1 MASCAVGLRCSEA
14 ALCGSFSDRDAE
26 IERLREAAA
35 ELSEQLAGARREIEI
50 VAALKMALA
59 HERKQRAAAKAAAS
73 ASQELIEARATI
85 EDLLKRVRELEEKL
99 VFERLRKLA
108 TVNPD
113 KPSPLPDKEIARL
126 KEVNKEL
133 RIELREM
140 HGWYEEESRR
150 KGIMPFMTYGKLMK
164 CLHPDSTPT
173 DAERAEACGLLGQW
187 KQSADRARHHA

>member
-1 MASCAVGLRCSEA
+1 MWL
-14 ALCGSFSDRDAE
+14 FSDREAE
-26 IERLREAAA
+26 IERLRETAA
-35 ELSEQLAGARREIEI
+35 ELSGQLAWARREIQI

-85 EDLLKRVRELEEKL
+85 DGLLKRVRELEEKL
-99 VFERLRKLA
+99 LFERLRKPA
-108 TVNPD
+108 TAN
-113 KPSPLPDKEIARL
+113 KEIARL

-133 RIELREM
+133 RIEIREM
-140 HGWYEEESRR
+140 RGWYEEESRR

>member
-1 MASCAVGLRCSEA
+1 MWL
-14 ALCGSFSDRDAE
+14 FSDREAE
-26 IERLREAAA
+26 IARLREATA
-35 ELSEQLAGARREIEI
+35 ELSEQLAEARREIEI

-59 HERKQRAAAKAAAS
+59 HERKQHAAAKA

-85 EDLLKRVRELEEKL
+85 EGLLKRVRELEEKL
-99 VFERLRKLA
+99 VFERLRNTA
-108 TVNPD
+108 NPD

>member
-1 MASCAVGLRCSEA
+1 MWL
-14 ALCGSFSDRDAE
+14 FSDRDAE
-26 IERLREAAA
+26 TERLREAAA
-35 ELSEQLAGARREIEI
+35 ELSGQLAEARREIEI

-59 HERKQRAAAKAAAS
+59 DERKQRAAAKAAAS

-99 VFERLRKLA
+99 VFERLRNTA
-108 TVNPD
+108 NPD
-113 KPSPLPDKEIARL
+113 KPSPLPEIARL

-164 CLHPDSTPT
+164 CLHPDSIPT
-173 DAERAEACGLLGQW
+173 DAESAEACGLLRSMETERGQGTPPRLRRIAVQATTATW
-187 KQSADRARHHA
+187 SRR

>member
-1 MASCAVGLRCSEA
+1 MQGGRTMWL
-14 ALCGSFSDRDAE
+14 FSDREAE

-35 ELSEQLAGARREIEI
+35 ELSEQLAGARREIQI
-50 VAALKMALA
+50 VAALKMAVA
-59 HERKQRAAAKAAAS
+59 HERKHRAAAKAAAS
-73 ASQELIEARATI
+73 ASRELIEARATI
-85 EDLLKRVRELEEKL
+85 EGLLKRVRELEEKL
-99 VFERLRKLA
+99 VFERLRNTA
-108 TVNPD
+108 NPD

-173 DAERAEACGLLGQW
+173 DAERAEACGLFGQW

>member
-1 MASCAVGLRCSEA
+1 MWL
-14 ALCGSFSDRDAE
+14 FSDRDAE
-26 IERLREAAA
+26 IERLREATA
-35 ELSEQLAGARREIEI
+35 ELSEQLAEARREIEI

-59 HERKQRAAAKAAAS
+59 HERKQHAAAKA

-85 EDLLKRVRELEEKL
+85 EGLLKRVRELEEEL

-113 KPSPLPDKEIARL
+113 KASPLPDKEIARL

-173 DAERAEACGLLGQW
+173 DADRSEACGLLAQW
-187 KQSADRARHHA
+187 KQSADRARHHAY